1 MLLTLQVLTKSPC
14 LRLLKASIDNGK
26 VLRTTAPARFLV
38 SSRCL
43 ASTSTNTAE
52 QSRIDINGASFVVDN
67 WTNVTPKILSYL
79 GMQKHL
85 QTNHPLSIIRQRIVN
100 YFYKTY
106 KTSRGNPLFSVYDKL
121 NPVVTVQQNFDN
133 LLIPLD
139 HVSRNKSDCYYINK
153 SYLLRAHT
161 TAHQVDLI
169 SSGLDNFLVVGE
181 VYRRDEIDSTHYPV
195 FHQLDA
201 VRLVTK
207 DKLFERNPD
216 LEIFENEW
224 REIQGNKQKQ
234 QLIHSS
240 SKCLDQSKQP
250 CHTLEA
256 VKLMEHELKQV
267 LLGLAQDL
275 FGSNIQYRWVETY
288 FPFTQPSWELEIFYK
303 DNWLEVL
310 GCGIMRHEIL
320 QQSGAHNSIGYAF
333 GLGLERLAMVLF
345 DIPDIRLFWSND
357 SGFLSQFSE
366 KDLYKLPKYKPVS
379 MYPQCKNDL
388 SFWLPAGVDVDAGF
402 VPNDFYD
409 LVRTE
414 AGDVVEQIS
423 LVDKFK
429 HPKKGLT
436 SVCFRIVYR
445 HMERTLTQT
454 EVNEIHKRI
463 ADACVKN
470 FNVVIR

>member
-1 MLLTLQVLTKSPC
+1 MLINLRVFTQPKLVKGSSTLLLAHNILKSTPVRC
-14 LRLLKASIDNGK
+14 FS
-26 VLRTTAPARFLV
+26 
-38 SSRCL
+38 SSRCHH
-43 ASTSTNTAE
+43 ATNTNAAE
-52 QSRIDINGASFVVDN
+52 QSRVEINGSSFVADN
-67 WTNVTPKILSYL
+67 WTNITPKIVSYL
-79 GMQKHL
+79 GMNKHL
-85 QTNHPLSIIRQRIVN
+85 QSNHPLSIIRQRIVN

-121 NPVVTVQQNFDN
+121 NPIVTVQQNFDN

-153 SYLLRAHT
+153 NYLLRAHT

-201 VRLVTK
+201 VRLMTK

-216 LEIFENEW
+216 LEIFEKGW
-224 REIQGNKQKQ
+224 RESQGNKSQV
-234 QLIHSS
+234 IHSS

-256 VKLMEHELKQV
+256 VKLVEHELKNV
-267 LLGLAQDL
+267 LLGLAKDL
-275 FGSNIQYRWVETY
+275 FGSNIKYRWVDTY

-310 GCGIMRHEIL
+310 GCGVMRHEIL
-320 QQSGAHNSIGYAF
+320 HQSGANNSIGYAF

-345 DIPDIRLFWSND
+345 DIPDIRLFWSD
-357 SGFLSQFSE
+357 DTGFLSQFNE
-366 KDLYKLPKYKPVS
+366 KDIYKLSKYKPVS
-379 MYPQCKNDL
+379 IYPQCTNDL
-388 SFWLPAGVDVDAGF
+388 SFWLPQGVDVDAGF

-409 LVRTE
+409 LVRSQ

-436 SVCFRIVYR
+436 SVCFRIIYR
-445 HMERTLTQT
+445 HMERTLTQA
-454 EVNEIHKRI
+454 EVNDIHKGI
-463 ADACVKN
+463 ADACVRN
-470 FNVVIR
+470 FNVEIR

>member
-1 MLLTLQVLTKSPC
+1 MLITLRIITQTH
-14 LRLLKASIDNGK
+14 LLKIPKTRHLKLKG
-26 VLRTTAPARFLV
+26 PELV
-38 SSRCL
+38 PVRCLTSSSRSHL
-43 ASTSTNTAE
+43 PANANAAE
-52 QSRIDINGASFVVDN
+52 PSQLEINGVSYAVDN
-67 WTNVTPKILSYL
+67 WTNVTPKILSYMGL
-79 GMQKHL
+79 RKHL
-85 QTNHPLSIIRQRIVN
+85 QPNHPLSIIRQRIVN
-100 YFYKTY
+100 YFYKSYT
-106 KTSRGNPLFSVYDKL
+106 TSRGNPLFSVYDKL

-139 HVSRNKSDCYYINK
+139 HVSRNRSDCYYINK
-153 SYLLRAHT
+153 KHLLRAHT

-216 LEIFENEW
+216 LEIFEKDW
-224 REIQGNKQKQ
+224 RESEGNKSQV
-234 QLIHSS
+234 IHSS

-256 VKLMEHELKQV
+256 VKLVEHELKQV
-267 LLGLAQDL
+267 LVGLAKDL
-275 FGSNIQYRWVETY
+275 FGPKIQYRWVDTY

-303 DNWLEVL
+303 GNWLEVL
-310 GCGIMRHEIL
+310 GCGVMRHEIL

-366 KDLYKLPKYKPVS
+366 NNLYKLAKYKPVS
-379 MYPQCKNDL
+379 VYPQCKNDL
-388 SFWLPAGVDVDAGF
+388 SFWLPAGVDVDNGF

-414 AGDVVEQIS
+414 AGDVVEQ
-423 LVDKFK
+423 
-429 HPKKGLT
+429 
-436 SVCFRIVYR
+436 
-445 HMERTLTQT
+445 
-454 EVNEIHKRI
+454 VNMP
-463 ADACVKN
+463 
-470 FNVVIR
+470 

>member
-1 MLLTLQVLTKSPC
+1 MLITLKVFAQP
-14 LRLLKASIDNGK
+14 RLLNGISK
-26 VLRTTAPARFLV
+26 KNYLRYSVLEATNARCF
-38 SSRCL
+38 S
-43 ASTSTNTAE
+43 STNYRRATNTNAAE
-52 QSRIDINGASFVVDN
+52 QNRLEINGSSFVADN

-79 GMQKHL
+79 GMNKHL
-85 QTNHPLSIIRQRIVN
+85 QSNHPLSILRQRIVN

-139 HVSRNKSDCYYINK
+139 HVSRNKSDCYYINQH
-153 SYLLRAHT
+153 YLLRAHT

-207 DKLFERNPD
+207 DKLFARNPD
-216 LEIFENEW
+216 LEIFEQDW
-224 REIQGNKQKQ
+224 RESQGNKSQV
-234 QLIHSS
+234 IHSS

-256 VKLMEHELKQV
+256 VKLVEHELKNV
-267 LLGLAQDL
+267 LLGLAKDL
-275 FGSNIQYRWVETY
+275 FGPKIQYRWVDTY

-310 GCGIMRHEIL
+310 GCGVMRHEIL
-320 QQSGAHNSIGYAF
+320 QQSGANNSIGYAF

-357 SGFLSQFSE
+357 TGFLSQFSE
-366 KDLYKLPKYKPVS
+366 KDLYKLAKYKPVS
-379 MYPQCKNDL
+379 IYPQCTNDL
-388 SFWLPAGVDVDAGF
+388 SFWLPSGVDVNAGF
-402 VPNDFYD
+402 VANDFYD
-409 LVRTE
+409 LVRSQ

-445 HMERTLTQT
+445 HMERTLTQA
-454 EVNEIHKRI
+454 EVNDIHKRI
-463 ADACVKN
+463 ADACVRN
-470 FNVVIR
+470 FNVEIR

>member
-1 MLLTLQVLTKSPC
+1 MLIT
-14 LRLLKASIDNGK
+14 LRLITQNTHYKLCNLS
-26 VLRTTAPARFLV
+26 TTKKCIIKPAITRFLTT
-38 SSRCL
+38 SSKLL
-43 ASTSTNTAE
+43 ATSAAKPQCTQLE
-52 QSRIDINGASFVVDN
+52 INGQSYPVDN
-67 WTNVTPKILSYL
+67 WSNVTPKILSYMGL
-79 GMQKHL
+79 NKHL
-85 QTNHPLSIIRQRIVN
+85 QKDHPLSIIRQRIVN
-100 YFYKTY
+100 YFYQAY

-133 LLIPLD
+133 LLIPAD
-139 HVSRNKSDCYYINK
+139 HVSRNKSDCYYIN
-153 SYLLRAHT
+153 SQHLLRAHT

-207 DKLFERNPD
+207 DKLFERTPE
-216 LEIFENEW
+216 LEIFEKDW
-224 REIQGNKQKQ
+224 RLSTGNKAQV
-234 QLIHSS
+234 IHSS
-240 SKCLDQSKQP
+240 SKCIDQSKQP

-275 FGSNIQYRWVETY
+275 FGSKIKYRWVDTY
-288 FPFTQPSWELEIFYK
+288 FPFTQPSWELEIYYK

-320 QQSGAHNSIGYAF
+320 QQSGAQNSIGYAF

-366 KDLYKLPKYKPVS
+366 KDLNKLAKYKPVS
-379 MYPQCKNDL
+379 QYPQCKNDL
-388 SFWLPAGVDVDAGF
+388 SFWLPQGVDMENGF
-402 VPNDFYD
+402 VANDFYD
-409 LVRTE
+409 LVRSV

-445 HMERTLTQT
+445 HMERTLTQA

-463 ADACVKN
+463 ADACVEQFK
-470 FNVVIR
+470 VQIR